1 MFFCKKKIFNKFLF
15 FSIIFFSISFFFNG
29 VFVSASQIDVAQGP
43 KELKKP
49 TTDCMMQQRQ
59 IIDSLEKI
67 EYNLSSRELE
77 R

>member
-15 FSIIFFSISFFFNG
+15 FSIIFFGVSLFFNG
-29 VFVSASQIDVAQGP
+29 ILVSASQVNVTQAP
-43 KELKKP
+43 KEFKKP
-49 TTDCMMQQRQ
+49 AADCMVQQRQ